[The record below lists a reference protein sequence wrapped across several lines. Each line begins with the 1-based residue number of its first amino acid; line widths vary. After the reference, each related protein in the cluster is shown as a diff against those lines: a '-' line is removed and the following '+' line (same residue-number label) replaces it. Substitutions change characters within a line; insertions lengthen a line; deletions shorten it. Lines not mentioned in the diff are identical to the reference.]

1 MTRTAVAHFVHSQPS
16 DLAWWRGIILF
27 GQNSAS
33 YKFALG
39 KSLLSLA
46 QEGRTRLTLDELAVP
61 FSRHICDH
69 LKTGKKQGTS
79 KSSKFLDICRQFNAG
94 EITVEQL
101 QRGTAQYGFE
111 NVIDAFH
118 KLKGENSDQAQFYID
133 ERNSGGGIQLT
144 DSIHQLAHSP
154 QLKNLESEIESRWNL
169 VEHAWS
175 LGINQKNLRLVETDL
190 EVEQLFVIDKTR
202 RIDMSSIR
210 GAISGYQR
218 GKCFYCDEDMTGP
231 TAVDHVVAHYLMA
244 RGHAGGLNL
253 DGVWNL
259 VLTCQDCNSSKSSRR
274 PHERY
279 MAKLLQRNEYY
290 IGSHHPLRETLI
302 HHMGK
307 SEVERKRFL
316 QAAYEIFPPGDAWS
330 PPSS

>member
-1 MTRTAVAHFVHSQPS
+1 M
-16 DLAWWRGIILF
+16 F
-27 GQNSAS
+27 GKNSAS

-79 KSSKFLDICRQFNAG
+79 NSSKFLEICRQFNAG
-94 EITVEQL
+94 EITLKQL
-101 QRGTAQYGFE
+101 QKGTAQYGFQD
-111 NVIDAFH
+111 VIDKFH
-118 KLKGENSDQAQFYID
+118 NLNAEKSDQAQFYVD

-175 LGINQKNLRLVETDL
+175 LGISQKNLRLVETDL

-202 RIDMSSIR
+202 RINMTSIR
-210 GAISGYQR
+210 GAI
-218 GKCFYCDEDMTGP
+218 
-231 TAVDHVVAHYLMA
+231 
-244 RGHAGGLNL
+244 
-253 DGVWNL
+253 
-259 VLTCQDCNSSKSSRR
+259 
-274 PHERY
+274 
-279 MAKLLQRNEYY
+279 
-290 IGSHHPLRETLI
+290 
-302 HHMGK
+302 
-307 SEVERKRFL
+307 
-316 QAAYEIFPPGDAWS
+316 
-330 PPSS
+330 